1 MEIWEELP
9 GVSLVPINFKAP
21 QVLGCASQWGRQG
34 EMGMKTQKKVTL
46 HVERRGVGLQPQHFL
61 FL

>member
-9 GVSLVPINFKAP
+9 GVSLVPVNSKAP
-21 QVLGCASQWGRQG
+21 QVPGCASQWAKRG

-46 HVERRGVGLQPQHFL
+46 HVKRRGVGLQPRHFL

>member
-9 GVSLVPINFKAP
+9 GMSLVPINSKTP
-21 QVLGCASQWGRQG
+21 QVLGCASQWVRQG

-46 HVERRGVGLQPQHFL
+46 HVERQGVGLQT
-61 FL
+61 